1 MTIEALPDDHL
12 CLILSF
18 LSTKEAIATSL
29 LYKRWRFLWTMGASL
44 HIGCA
49 KPIMEH
55 YKSLKVFLALRRMH
69 NITSFRLN
77 CDSDHDC
84 CSHYVEQWIL
94 EVAIRKVERV
104 NISLCRSHIS
114 EINVDAFFTCTTIVN
129 MKIKSP
135 YEITIPSSVYL
146 PNLKIL
152 LLKVHERFPK
162 SNASKIISGSP
173 SIELIYMEIN
183 WTTDYVEQLT
193 VVHNYRY
200 FRLDQQTWLYDFVM
214 HYDYDF
220 MSDSMQNCGLLKP
233 DKTKVYV
240 TVHKDM
246 MQQAVSNLLKGIY
259 PVKFLSLK
267 YSRDVN
273 PSNFDLPLFNNLVEL
288 QLFVKKDD
296 PFIMEFPAKCPKL
309 QVLEINILDDGQRC
323 RYNITEGVRVHDLSI
338 VPISPVIYMAK

>member
-1 MTIEALPDDHL
+1 MVP
-12 CLILSF
+12 
-18 LSTKEAIATSL
+18 
-29 LYKRWRFLWTMGASL
+29 SL

-69 NITSFRLN
+69 NITSFRLT
-77 CDSDHDC
+77 CDSDHEC
-84 CSHYVEQWIL
+84 CSHYVEQWIF

-114 EINVDAFFTCTTIVN
+114 EINVDALFTCTTIVN
-129 MKIKSP
+129 MKIKGP
-135 YEITIPSSVYL
+135 FEITIPSSVYL
-146 PNLKIL
+146 PNLKTL
-152 LLKVHERFPK
+152 RLKIRECFAIKNVR
-162 SNASKIISGSP
+162 KIIFSSP
-173 SIELIYMEIN
+173 SLELIYMKN
-183 WTTDYVEQLT
+183 KWTNDYFVRLT
-193 VVHNYRY
+193 IVRNYRCL
-200 FRLDQQTWLYDFVM
+200 RLYHENWLYDFVV
-214 HYDYDF
+214 HYDYNF
-220 MSDSMQNCGLLKP
+220 MSDSMRNCGSLKP
-233 DKTKVYV
+233 EKAKVYV

-246 MQQAVSNLLKGIY
+246 MHAVFDLLKRIR
-259 PVKFLSLK
+259 PVEFLSLK

-273 PSNFDLPLFNNLVEL
+273 SSTFDLPLFNNLVEL

-323 RYNITEGVRVHDLSI
+323 RYNISEGVRVHDLSI